1 MKYFKQQASFNMKIL
16 NDTIYYENF
25 KWHNILWKI
34 KTSNRIMKKFKRQ
47 NVLWKIWTWKC
58 VMKNLNVK
66 MYYEKFE
73 RQNVLWKT

>member
-1 MKYFKQQASFNMKIL
+1 MKNL
-16 NDTIYYENF
+16 NVKLYYE
-25 KWHNILWKI
+25 
-34 KTSNRIMKKFKRQ
+34 KFKRQ

-58 VMKNLNVK
+58 IMKNLNVK